1 MITSIGERIKFI
13 RKQYKLTQTEFGK
26 KFGVSQTHI
35 SKIEK
40 GEENPSETLIM
51 FICSSFFVNYEWLK
65 NGTGLIEPVPNSSED
80 INYQKSKRA
89 LVEIENNMDKWGSD
103 VAWNYANSLEAFSY
117 VLSLYKPESQATL
130 NYGAQISYFSY
141 IFQIINRIQFIV
153 MHDGEIHQD
162 MTEEDINAILVHQNK
177 MIRQISKL
185 LHNLS
190 KSIFDIHDL
199 DSNKIFDDE
208 DE

>member
-1 MITSIGERIKFI
+1 
-13 RKQYKLTQTEFGK
+13 
-26 KFGVSQTHI
+26 
-35 SKIEK
+35 
-40 GEENPSETLIM
+40 
-51 FICSSFFVNYEWLK
+51 
-65 NGTGLIEPVPNSSED
+65 
-80 INYQKSKRA
+80 
-89 LVEIENNMDKWGSD
+89 
-103 VAWNYANSLEAFSY
+103 
-117 VLSLYKPESQATL
+117 
-130 NYGAQISYFSY
+130 
-141 IFQIINRIQFIV
+141 